1 MAKRKTV
8 VKTRTPNS
16 CKEISDLVLG
26 YLRDELTASTRR
38 EFERH
43 LKICPDCV
51 SFLNTYKKTIE
62 ITGAVEPAE
71 MPVKVRSNVLQFIR
85 KRLRH
90 VGALLL
96 LCFGQLVA

>member
-1 MAKRKTV
+1 MANRKTTTKALT
-8 VKTRTPNS
+8 KTS
-16 CKEISDLVLG
+16 CQEISDLVLG
-26 YLRDELTASTRR
+26 YLRDELTTPTRR

-62 ITGAVEPAE
+62 ITGTVEPAE
-71 MPVKVRSNVLQFIR
+71 MPAKVRSNIRQFLR

-90 VGALLL
+90 LGALLL
-96 LCFGQLVA
+96 LCFNQLLT

>member
-1 MAKRKTV
+1 MAKRKPAA
-8 VKTRTPNS
+8 KTLTRNS

-51 SFLNTYKKTIE
+51 GFLNTYKKTVE

-71 MPVKVRSNVLQFIR
+71 MPAKVRSNVLQFIR

-96 LCFGQLVA
+96 LCFGHLVA

>member
-1 MAKRKTV
+1 MAKRKTAT
-8 VKTRTPNS
+8 KKLSHKS
-16 CKEISDLVLG
+16 CKEIGDLVLG

-43 LKICPDCV
+43 LKVCPDCV

-71 MPVKVRSNVLQFIR
+71 MPAKVRSNVLQFIR

-90 VGALLL
+90 AGALLL
-96 LCFGQLVA
+96 LCFGQLIA

>member
-1 MAKRKTV
+1 MAKRKTA
-8 VKTRTPNS
+8 TRTLSQKS
-16 CKEISDLVLG
+16 CKEIGDLVLG

-43 LKICPDCV
+43 LKVCPDCV

-71 MPVKVRSNVLQFIR
+71 MPAKVRSNVLQFIR

-96 LCFGQLVA
+96 LCFGQLIA